1 MSPCDAATRRL
12 TSASAN
18 SSTSSTTVSAS
29 SAALDTVVAAA
40 AVAAAALAA
49 AATAQPAA
57 TLAVA
62 AALSSLSSLSAA
74 FTTCAS
80 GRGCWWGA
88 GAMRVKVRRVCG
100 PGCVSAVFDGAD
112 WDAPRIA
119 CLVALVICSIGERG
133 NPRLGLTAR
142 PRDAAQL
149 MWFVGKDRPSP
160 GTGELLL
167 RLSQGS
173 SKRQDLCC
181 RSVAGTANATGEIFS
196 FVLAACGN

>member
-1 MSPCDAATRRL
+1 M
-12 TSASAN
+12 
-18 SSTSSTTVSAS
+18 
-29 SAALDTVVAAA
+29 
-40 AVAAAALAA
+40 
-49 AATAQPAA
+49 
-57 TLAVA
+57 
-62 AALSSLSSLSAA
+62 
-74 FTTCAS
+74 
-80 GRGCWWGA
+80 
-88 GAMRVKVRRVCG
+88 CG

-196 FVLAACGN
+196 FVLPASSQPAVINASQARAAAAGDTRAVTSQAASGALPPGCRAAPPDWPPRLPLPIRPTRPRRPPRFVDRTYP

>member
-29 SAALDTVVAAA
+29 SAALDTVVVAA

-173 SKRQDLCC
+173 STTRSLLQICC
-181 RSVAGTANATGEIFS
+181 RNG
-196 FVLAACGN
+196 

>member
-29 SAALDTVVAAA
+29 SAALDTVVVAAS
-40 AVAAAALAA
+40 VAAAALAA

-62 AALSSLSSLSAA
+62 AALSSLCLSSLSAA

-173 SKRQDLCC
+173 STTRSLLQICC
-181 RSVAGTANATGEIFS
+181 RNG
-196 FVLAACGN
+196 